1 MTSDDE
7 VKEYLSKLVREEISK
22 QASETVGRGG
32 GKGGGNGVDLG
43 EFGKFVSAAKGMKEA
58 MTSDVDKALSQAVST
73 KIVDQVLPSL
83 SNQPK
88 GGTGFYESSA
98 AVAFMQKLPEQL
110 VPLVDVVF
118 TRLGQEK
125 AGRLV
130 DGVTN
135 YLSGK
140 GGGGGGVRRTD
151 ADIIGSLDPDNPS
164 HLHYYMSIRNMG
176 SIDASA
182 AKKGLIMEKENLLK
196 GIPTTPIP
204 NIFPG
209 EPPTSDSMPGSMAG
223 GTMGSTTG
231 LENAIREQNEFI
243 KQVINKQSENEQ
255 FMKFIYEKVEKIEK
269 GNVLTEK
276 RKVDIDS
283 IGEDRGDDELGEK
296 AVKDVKKDTISPKL
310 GDIVTNNDT
319 NKEKEKKNEN
329 EKKKDN
335 INDNGKMENEG
346 IMEEEIKKEEEIFEK
361 EEVKKKEEK
370 NAVVEIIKKGDILV
384 PVFDE

>member
-1 MTSDDE
+1 MAADDE
-7 VKEYLSKLVREEISK
+7 VKDYIGKLVREEISK
-22 QASETVGRGG
+22 QALETGGRGSR
-32 GKGGGNGVDLG
+32 KSGGGDVDLG

-73 KIVDQVLPSL
+73 KIVDQVLPTL

-88 GGTGFYESSA
+88 GGTGFYDSSA

-110 VPLVDVVF
+110 VPLVDTVF

-130 DGVTN
+130 DGVTT

-140 GGGGGGVRRTD
+140 GSGGGVRRTD

-176 SIDASA
+176 SIDANA

-196 GIPTTPIP
+196 GIPATPIP
-204 NIFPG
+204 NAASIPS
-209 EPPTSDSMPGSMAG
+209 PDIM
-223 GTMGSTTG
+223 TG
-231 LENAIREQNEFI
+231 AESGFENAIREQNEFI
-243 KQVINKQSENEQ
+243 KQVINKQNENEQ
-255 FMKFIYEKVEKIEK
+255 FMKFLYEKIEK
-269 GNVLTEK
+269 MEKGNVPNEK

-283 IGEDRGDDELGEK
+283 INDRDDDGLGEGI
-296 AVKDVKKDTISPKL
+296 KKDTINSPNL
-310 GDIVTNNDT
+310 DDIVTKKKLNN
-319 NKEKEKKNEN
+319 EKEV
-329 EKKKDN
+329 
-335 INDNGKMENEG
+335 
-346 IMEEEIKKEEEIFEK
+346 KKEDEIVDEKEVEISKK
-361 EEVKKKEEK
+361 EEVKREEES
-370 NAVVEIIKKGDILV
+370 NAVVEIMKKGDIPI